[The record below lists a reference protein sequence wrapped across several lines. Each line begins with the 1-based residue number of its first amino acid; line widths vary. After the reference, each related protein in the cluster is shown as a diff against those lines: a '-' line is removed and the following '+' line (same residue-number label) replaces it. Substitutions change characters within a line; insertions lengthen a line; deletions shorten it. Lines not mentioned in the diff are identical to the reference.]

1 MRRDRYIIPVFA
13 HIFYSGGIM
22 RHLTRIIPLF
32 LAAALL
38 VGCANKTPMLRKQ
51 SEALRNLGEAYM
63 SQGNVT
69 VALKQFL
76 EAESLYADDYILQD
90 DLGKAY
96 TAKKRYETALIH
108 FQRSID
114 LQPDYAPAKNNMGSV
129 FLLMQRWDEAIE
141 TLNQVTEN
149 ILYATPHYPLYNL
162 GWAYYNKKMYA
173 KAIAYYNKSLDIH
186 PNFVLPKRGIGLCHM
201 AQGRLSDAIQW
212 FEKGIESAPEFQQL
226 QFELAGAYIRSG
238 AYEKAKISL
247 AQTIA
252 IDNQSAIAQKAKREL
267 KALSM

>member
-1 MRRDRYIIPVFA
+1 MRL
-13 HIFYSGGIM
+13 S
-22 RHLTRIIPLF
+22 TRIF
-32 LAAALL
+32 LVLLAVALL
-38 VGCANKTPMLRKQ
+38 TGCANKTPMLRKQ
-51 SEALRNLGEAYM
+51 SEAMRNLGEAYM
-63 SQGNVT
+63 SQGDYT
-69 VALKQFL
+69 IALKQLL
-76 EAESLYADDYILQD
+76 EAESLYADDYLLQD

-129 FLLMQRWDEAIE
+129 FLLMKRWDEAIE

-173 KAIAYYNKSLDIH
+173 KAIAYFNKSLDLQ
-186 PNFVLPKRGIGLCHM
+186 PNFVLPIRGIGLCHM
-201 AQGRLSDAIQW
+201 DQGRLADAIHW
-212 FEKGIESAPEFQQL
+212 FEKGAKAAPDFQQL
-226 QFELAGAYIRSG
+226 QFELSGAYLRSG
-238 AYEKAKISL
+238 AYEKAKITL

-252 IDNQSAIAQKAKREL
+252 IDDQTPIAQKAKREL
-267 KALSM
+267 KALSI

>member
-1 MRRDRYIIPVFA
+1 MIAIPFQSSRT
-13 HIFYSGGIM
+13 FSYSGGIM

-32 LAAALL
+32 LVAALL
-38 VGCANKTPMLRKQ
+38 IGCANKTPMLRKQ

-63 SQGNVT
+63 SQGDYT
-69 VALKQFL
+69 IALKQFL
-76 EAESLYADDYILQD
+76 EAESLYADDYLLQD

-141 TLNQVTEN
+141 TLSQVTEN

-173 KAIAYYNKSLDIH
+173 KAMAYYNKSLDIQ
-186 PNFVLPKRGIGLCHM
+186 PNFVLPIRGMALCHRD
-201 AQGRLSDAIQW
+201 QGRLADAIHW
-212 FEKGIESAPEFQQL
+212 FEKGAMAAPNFQQL
-226 QFELAGAYIRSG
+226 HFELASAYIRSG
-238 AYEKAKISL
+238 AYEKAKTTLAHTISIDE
-247 AQTIA
+247 QTP
-252 IDNQSAIAQKAKREL
+252 IAQQAKREL
-267 KALSM
+267 KALSI

>member
-1 MRRDRYIIPVFA
+1 
-13 HIFYSGGIM
+13 M

-32 LAAALL
+32 LVAALL
-38 VGCANKTPMLRKQ
+38 FGCANKTPMLRKQ
-51 SEALRNLGEAYM
+51 SEAMRNLGEAYM
-63 SQGNVT
+63 SQGDYT
-69 VALKQFL
+69 IALKQFL

-141 TLNQVTEN
+141 ILNQVTEN

-173 KAIAYYNKSLDIH
+173 KAIAYYNKSLDLQ
-186 PNFVLPKRGIGLCHM
+186 PKFMLPMRGIALCHQD
-201 AQGRLSDAIQW
+201 QGRLADATLW
-212 FEKGIESAPEFQQL
+212 FEKAVKLTPQSQL
-226 QFELAGAYIRSG
+226 LQYELAGAYLRGG
-238 AYEKAKISL
+238 AYDNAKKTL
-247 AQTIA
+247 TTLIA
-252 IDNQSAIAQKAKREL
+252 IDNQTPVAQKAKKDL
-267 KALSM
+267 KALSL